1 MNELSHLPLQMESL
15 ALHNA
20 LMLLGEESSSNGR
33 QRVKKEGKKSKAG
46 AAAKLGNKSK
56 KAAGQKR
63 PAVKVR
69 DHPPSNGIQPVL
81 CVLVCACTCCCF
93 EQSVLRGFRC
103 VST

>member
-1 MNELSHLPLQMESL
+1 MESI

-56 KAAGQKR
+56 KAAGQKI

-69 DHPPSNGIQPVL
+69 EHLPSKGIQPVL
-81 CVLVCACTCCCF
+81 CVLVFLHARVAALSKVDSGAY
-93 EQSVLRGFRC
+93 QHDLK
-103 VST
+103 

>member
-1 MNELSHLPLQMESL
+1 MLLQMESI

-33 QRVKKEGKKSKAG
+33 QRGKKEGKKGKAG

-69 DHPPSNGIQPVL
+69 KHPPFKHL
-81 CVLVCACTCCCF
+81 CFAFWYSRMHVML
-93 EQSVLRGFRC
+93 L
-103 VST
+103 